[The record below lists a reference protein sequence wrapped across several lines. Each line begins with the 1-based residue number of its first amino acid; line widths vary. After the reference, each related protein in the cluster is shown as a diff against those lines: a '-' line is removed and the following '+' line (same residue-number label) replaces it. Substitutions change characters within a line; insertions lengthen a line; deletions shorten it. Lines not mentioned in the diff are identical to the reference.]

1 MFAAYGKCSRPTF
14 VPEEKCLRPMD
25 KKNGAKKGKSEK
37 LERKQLNNYNFQ
49 RNK

>member
-1 MFAAYGKCSRPTF
+1 MFAAYEKCSRF
-14 VPEEKCLRPMD
+14 AEKCLRPLD
-25 KKNGAKKGKSEK
+25 EKNGAKKGKSEK